1 MSLVP
6 GFRQFACFGPQLPRQ
21 NPPDVSV
28 RVPIISAKR
37 VTKFL
42 RRSASVAGS
51 GAEFSERLVA
61 TERKK
66 KGRNVAGVDQDELVD
81 PTMLSDPDSFFC
93 EFNGIQIHHKVC
105 HHGEEQTGQ
114 PFNSEISSASAG
126 SNVPKVGLPMILLH
140 GFGASVFSWAGV
152 MKPLASLIGSSVLAF
167 DRPAFGLTSRPRH
180 SIWSTGKADMLPLNP
195 YSIAFSVLA
204 TLFFIDRLGPEKAV
218 LVGHSAGCLVA
229 VDTYFEYP
237 ERIAALILVA
247 PAIFAPLFGDK
258 ARKGSQK
265 GKAAQSEDRGS
276 TTDNQRNH
284 FIVIWNLLCRLV
296 GLIVQTAMHVIKG
309 MKDMLGSIY
318 RNILLAV
325 LRSSLSIILVRMII
339 DKFGIAAVR
348 NSWCDANKITDF
360 TINGYTKPLRAKD
373 WDVSLL
379 EYTLATLTNSGS
391 KTEPPLAARLAEI
404 SCPVLIITGD
414 TDRIVPRWNAERL
427 ASVIPGATL
436 QVIESCGHLPHEE
449 KAAEFL
455 LAIKKFLQRTFGAP
469 GEVVFATGC

>member
-6 GFRQFACFGPQLPRQ
+6 GFQ
-21 NPPDVSV
+21 
-28 RVPIISAKR
+28 
-37 VTKFL
+37 
-42 RRSASVAGS
+42 
-51 GAEFSERLVA
+51 RLVA

-114 PFNSEISSASAG
+114 PW
-126 SNVPKVGLPMILLH
+126 LPMILLH

-258 ARKGSQK
+258 ARKG
-265 GKAAQSEDRGS
+265 RS

-360 TINGYTKPLRAKD
+360 TINGYTKFTLIFEMIVQPLRAKD